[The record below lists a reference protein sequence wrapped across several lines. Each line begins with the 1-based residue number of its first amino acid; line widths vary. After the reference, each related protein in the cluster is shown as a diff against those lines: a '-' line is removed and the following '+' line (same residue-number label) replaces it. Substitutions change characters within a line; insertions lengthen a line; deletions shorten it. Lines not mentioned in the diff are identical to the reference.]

1 MSSQIDNENID
12 STYPVA
18 GQDNDSQG
26 FRDNFASIKA
36 NFGYAKTEIQDLQNK
51 AILKSA
57 LTGSTLSNDL
67 GGSNI
72 SNGTLTNVHGTSY
85 SQTIQT
91 TGDINIVNGALQ
103 VFTVNDD
110 ATLTF
115 KNWPSTGKYANVRT
129 HFRSGVSAISV
140 GNDVVVGRRYTIDQ
154 VSNTNFVNMGATPT
168 AVFTGGITGTTLTV
182 SSITSGILT
191 TDTYISGN
199 SVTGGTK
206 ITATAATNPGGL
218 SGTGGTGTYT
228 VSVTYSVAVAST
240 AMTGM
245 TPGIVFEATSKGSGG
260 GTVKKWIQVTFQTEG
275 PGEVIAASEFAVP
288 LILNPNQTHQAIEAW
303 SYTDSPRKVYLGY
316 IGNLDPNEI
325 NYTALN
331 IGTLNAQETTE
342 SESSD
347 TGAVVVAGGV
357 GVGGNLNVG
366 GNVNISG
373 DLSVDGASV
382 LTTSSVTITD
392 IDNIQNV
399 NVVDPRAGDVL
410 KYKAAVGPVAAS
422 WTNTVDLITINVT
435 VPNVTTDVFNFNG
448 VPITSAGLKFAIGK
462 KYRFNLENSK
472 YTDSIEYIFPLAFST
487 TPDNDIPGGS
497 ITPFTGEAN
506 GVYSSGTPGAPGS
519 FIEIFVT
526 ENTPGP
532 LYVYVPDFPSD
543 PSGVGAS
550 WPIQVGNSPVLV
562 VADYAPTGTESI
574 IVDTFT
580 SAVEIT
586 LPTDPQL
593 GTTITVVDNGNAGT
607 NNITIVPP
615 SGVSINGQTYSVAG
629 TGIVIAGDHGGLTLV
644 SDGNNWTALRLSFN
658 GSDDVSAGEA
668 ISLSTAV
675 SYFATEAAE
684 TATLAAGA
692 EGQVKTLIMS
702 AYVGSMTVNV
712 SNAGWTV
719 GGGAGDIV
727 FDQKGDSCTL
737 QFINTAWYIVSNNG
751 CGFGNTIPV
760 VAAAIPASA
769 SSAGKT
775 GSIAYDSTYLYVCIS
790 TNTWKRV
797 ALATWP

>member
-1 MSSQIDNENID
+1 MSSQINNENID

-26 FRDNFASIKA
+26 FRDNFASIKT
-36 NFGYAKTEIQDLQNK
+36 NFGYTKTEIEDLQSK

-85 SQTIQT
+85 SQTVQT
-91 TGDINIVNGALQ
+91 TGDINIANGSLQ

-115 KNWPSTGKYANVRT
+115 TNWPGTGKYANVRT
-129 HFRSGVSAISV
+129 HFRSGVSAVSV
-140 GNDVVVGRRYTIDQ
+140 GNDVIIGRRYTIDQ

-168 AVFTGGITGTTLTV
+168 AVFTGSITGTTLNV
-182 SSITSGILT
+182 EAITSGAIT
-191 TDTYISGN
+191 TNTYISGN

-206 ITATAATNPGGL
+206 ILFTAVENPGSL
-218 SGTGGTGTYT
+218 TGTGGTGTYT
-228 VSVTYSVAVAST
+228 VSVTYPLPVAST

-245 TPGIVFEATSKGSGG
+245 TSGVIFEATSKGTGG
-260 GTVKKWIQVTFQTEG
+260 GTVKSWIQVTLQTEG

-288 LILNPNQTHQAIEAW
+288 LLLNPNQTHQAIEAW
-303 SYTDSPRKVYLGY
+303 SYTDAPRKVYLGY

-331 IGTLNAQETTE
+331 IGTLHAQEATV
-342 SESSD
+342 SD
-347 TGAVVVAGGV
+347 STSTGAVVVAGGV

-373 DLSVDGASV
+373 NLSVDGASV
-382 LTTSSVTITD
+382 LTTSSVTIVD
-392 IDNIQNV
+392 IGDIQNV
-399 NVVDPRAGDVL
+399 NVVDPRQGDVL
-410 KYKAAVGPVAAS
+410 KYNPTGDGS
-422 WTNTVDLITINVT
+422 WTNTIDLIEINVT

-448 VPITSAGLKFAIGK
+448 IPITAAGLKFAVGK

-472 YTDSIEYIFPLAFST
+472 YTDGIEYVFPLAFST

-497 ITPFTGEAN
+497 ITPFTGEGN

-519 FIEIFVT
+519 YIEIFVT

-574 IVDTFT
+574 IVDT
-580 SAVEIT
+580 SSAAVEIT
-586 LPTDPQL
+586 LPSNPQL
-593 GTTITVVDNGNAGT
+593 GTTVTVVDNGHAGT

-615 SGVSINGQTYSVAG
+615 SSVSINGVTYSIAG
-629 TGIVIAGDHGGLTLV
+629 TGIVIAGNFGGITLV
-644 SDGNNWTALRLSFN
+644 SDGTNWTALRLSFN
-658 GSDDVSAGEA
+658 GSDDVADGEA

-675 SYFATEAAE
+675 SYFATEGDE
-684 TATLAAGA
+684 TSTLAGGT

-712 SNAGWTV
+712 GNAGWVV
-719 GGGAGDIV
+719 GSGAGDVV

-737 QFINTAWYIVSNNG
+737 QFINSAWYMVSNNG
-751 CGFGNTIPV
+751 CKFGSSTPVFAATIPGT
-760 VAAAIPASA
+760 A
-769 SSAGKT
+769 SSTGKAGT
-775 GSIAYDSTYLYVCIS
+775 IAYDSSYLYVCIA

-797 ALATWP
+797 GLATWP

>member
-36 NFGYAKTEIQDLQNK
+36 NFGYTKTEIEDLQSK

-91 TGDINIVNGALQ
+91 TGDINIANGSLQ
-103 VFTVNDD
+103 VFAVNDD

-115 KNWPSTGKYANVRT
+115 KDWPVTGKYANVRI
-129 HFRSGVSAISV
+129 HLRSGVSAISV

-168 AVFTGGITGTTLTV
+168 AVFVGGITGTTLTV
-182 SSITSGILT
+182 SSITSGTLT
-191 TDTYISGN
+191 TNTYISGN

-206 ITATAATNPGGL
+206 IVFTGVENPGSL
-218 SGTGGTGTYT
+218 TGTGGTGTYT
-228 VSVTYSVAVAST
+228 VSVTYPVAVTST

-245 TPGIVFEATSKGSGG
+245 TPGVIFEATSKGSGG
-260 GTVKKWIQVTFQTEG
+260 GTVKKWIEVSLQTEG

-331 IGTLNAQETTE
+331 IGTLHAQETTV
-342 SESSD
+342 SDSTD

-373 DLSVDGASV
+373 NLSVDGASV

-392 IDNIQNV
+392 IGDIQNV
-399 NVVDPRAGDVL
+399 NIVDPRQGDSLRYDPTGAGT
-410 KYKAAVGPVAAS
+410 
-422 WTNTVDLITINVT
+422 WTNTADLIEIDVT

-448 VPITSAGLKFAIGK
+448 TPITTAGLKFAIGK
-462 KYRFNLENSK
+462 KYRFNLENLS
-472 YTDSIEYIFPLAFST
+472 TTSGQGLAFST
-487 TPDNDIPGGS
+487 TPEIAPSGLG
-497 ITPFTGEAN
+497 IVPFTGEEN

-519 FIEIFVT
+519 YIEIFVT

-532 LYVYVPDFPSD
+532 LYVYVSDFATY
-543 PSGVGAS
+543 GHTAGAA

-562 VADYAPTGTESI
+562 VGDYAPTGTESI
-574 IVDTFT
+574 IVDTST

-586 LPTDPQL
+586 LPSNPQL
-593 GTTITVVDNGNAGT
+593 GTTITVVDNGNAGN

-615 SGVSINGQTYSVAG
+615 SSVSINGETYSGAG
-629 TGIVIAGDHGGLTLV
+629 TGIVIAGNYGGLTLV
-644 SDGNNWTALRLSFN
+644 SDGTNWTALRLSFN
-658 GSDDVSAGEA
+658 GSDDVADGEA
-668 ISLSTAV
+668 INLNTAV
-675 SYFATEAAE
+675 SYFATEGDE
-684 TATLAAGA
+684 TSTLAAGT
-692 EGQVKTLIMS
+692 EGQVKTLVMS

-712 SNAGWTV
+712 SNAGWLV
-719 GGGAGDIV
+719 GSGAGDIV

-737 QFINTAWYIVSNNG
+737 QFINNAWYIVSNSG

-760 VAAAIPASA
+760 FAAAIPSTASA
-769 SSAGKT
+769 TGKAGL
-775 GSIAYDSTYLYVCIS
+775 IAYDSNYLYICIA

>member
-57 LTGSTLSNDL
+57 LTGGTLSNDL

-91 TGDINIVNGALQ
+91 TGDIDIANGSLQ
-103 VFTVNDD
+103 VFTVDDD

-115 KNWPSTGKYANVRT
+115 KNWPTVGKYANVRT
-129 HFRSGVSAISV
+129 HFRSGVSAITV

-168 AVFTGGITGTTLTV
+168 AVFTGGIVGTTLTV
-182 SSITSGILT
+182 SSITSGVLT
-191 TDTYISGN
+191 TDTWISGN

-206 ITATAATNPGGL
+206 ILFTAAQNPGTL

-228 VSVTYSVAVAST
+228 VSVTYPIAVAST

-245 TPGIVFEATSKGSGG
+245 TPGVIFEATTKGSGG
-260 GTVKKWIQVTFQTEG
+260 GTVKKWIEVTLQTEG
-275 PGEVIAASEFAVP
+275 TGTVIAASEFAVP
-288 LILNPNQTHQAIEAW
+288 LLLNPNQTHQAIEAW
-303 SYTDSPRKVYLGY
+303 SYTDSPRTVYLGY

-331 IGTLNAQETTE
+331 IGTLTAQETTE
-342 SESSD
+342 SESTD
-347 TGAVVVAGGV
+347 TGTVVVAGGV
-357 GVGGNLNVG
+357 GVGKNLYVG
-366 GNVNISG
+366 GDVVITG
-373 DLSVDGASV
+373 RVIAQTAGSV
-382 LTTSSVTITD
+382 LPLSTTTVANIDD
-392 IDNIQNV
+392 ILNV

-422 WTNTVDLITINVT
+422 WTNTVDLIEIDVTI
-435 VPNVTTDVFNFNG
+435 PNVATDVFNFDG
-448 VPITSAGLKFAIGK
+448 IPITEAGLKFAVGK
-462 KYRFNLENSK
+462 KYRFNLENLS
-472 YTDSIEYIFPLAFST
+472 TTSSQGLAFST
-487 TPDNDIPGGS
+487 TPEIAPSGLGLV
-497 ITPFTGEAN
+497 PFTGQEN
-506 GVYSSGTPGAPGS
+506 GVFSSGTPGAPGS
-519 FIEIFVT
+519 YIEIFVT

-532 LYVYVPDFPSD
+532 LYVYVSDFATY
-543 PSGVGAS
+543 GHTAGAA

-574 IVDTFT
+574 IVDTST

-586 LPTDPQL
+586 LPAGPLL

-615 SGVSINGQTYSVAG
+615 SSVSINGETYTLPG
-629 TGIVIAGDHGGLTLV
+629 EGIVIAGDHGGLTLV
-644 SDGNNWTALRLSFN
+644 SDGTNWTALRLSFN
-658 GSDDVSAGEA
+658 GSDDVSTGEA

-675 SYFATEAAE
+675 SYFATEADE
-684 TATLAAGA
+684 NSTLGPGT

-712 SNAGWTV
+712 ANAGWIV
-719 GGGAGDIV
+719 GSGAGDIV

-737 QFINTAWYIVSNNG
+737 QFINNAWYMVSNNG

-760 VAAAIPASA
+760 IAAGIPVTASA
-769 SSAGKT
+769 AGKA
-775 GSIAYDSTYLYVCIS
+775 GSISYDSTYLYICTA

-797 ALATWP
+797 AISSW

>member
-12 STYPVA
+12 STYPIA

-36 NFGYAKTEIQDLQNK
+36 NFGYTKTEIEDLQSK
-51 AILKSA
+51 VILKSA

-91 TGDINIVNGALQ
+91 TGDISIANGSLQ
-103 VFTVNDD
+103 VFAVNDD

-115 KNWPSTGKYANVRT
+115 KDWPDTGKYANVRI

-140 GNDVVVGRRYTIDQ
+140 GNDVIVGRRYTIDQ
-154 VSNTNFVNMGATPT
+154 VSNTNFANMGATPT
-168 AVFTGGITGTTLTV
+168 AVFVGGITGTTLTV
-182 SSITSGILT
+182 SSITSGTLT
-191 TDTYISGN
+191 TNTYISGN
-199 SVTGGTK
+199 SITGGTK
-206 ITATAATNPGGL
+206 IVFTGVENPGSL

-228 VSVTYSVAVAST
+228 VSVTYPVAVTST

-245 TPGIVFEATSKGSGG
+245 TPGVIFEATSKGSGG
-260 GTVKKWIQVTFQTEG
+260 GTVKKWIEVSLQTEG

-303 SYTDSPRKVYLGY
+303 SYTGSPRKVYLGY

-325 NYTALN
+325 NYTTLN
-331 IGTLNAQETTE
+331 IGTLRAQETTL
-342 SESSD
+342 SESTD

-357 GVGGNLNVG
+357 GIGGNLNVG

-373 DLSVDGASV
+373 DLTVDGASV
-382 LTTSSVTITD
+382 LTSSSVTITD
-392 IDNIQNV
+392 IGDIQNV
-399 NVVDPRAGDVL
+399 NIVDPRQGDVL
-410 KYKAAVGPVAAS
+410 KYNPTGAGT
-422 WTNTVDLITINVT
+422 WTNTADLIEINVT

-448 VPITSAGLKFAIGK
+448 VPITTAGLKFAIGK

-472 YTDSIEYIFPLAFST
+472 FTDGIEYIFPLEFST

-497 ITPFTGEAN
+497 ITPFTGEEN
-506 GVYSSGTPGAPGS
+506 GVYSNGTPGAPGS
-519 FIEIFVT
+519 YIEIFVT
-526 ENTPGP
+526 ESTPGP

-543 PSGVGAS
+543 PSGIGAS

-562 VADYAPTGTESI
+562 VGDYAPTGTESI
-574 IVDTFT
+574 IVDTST

-586 LPTDPQL
+586 LPTNPQL

-615 SGVSINGQTYSVAG
+615 SSVSINGETYSGAG

-658 GSDDVSAGEA
+658 GSDDVADEEA
-668 ISLSTAV
+668 INLNTAV
-675 SYFATEAAE
+675 SYFATEGDE
-684 TATLAAGA
+684 TSTLAAGT

-712 SNAGWTV
+712 GSAGWIS
-719 GGGAGDIV
+719 GSGAGDIV

-737 QFINTAWYIVSNNG
+737 QFINNAWYMVSNNG

-760 VAAAIPASA
+760 FAASIPGNASA
-769 SSAGKT
+769 AGKA
-775 GSIAYDSTYLYVCIS
+775 GSIAYDSSYLYICTA

-797 ALATWP
+797 AIATWP

>member
-26 FRDNFASIKA
+26 FRDNFASIKT
-36 NFGYAKTEIQDLQNK
+36 NFGYAKTEIQDLQSK

-57 LTGSTLSNDL
+57 LTGGTLSNDL
-67 GGSNI
+67 GGNNI

-91 TGDINIVNGALQ
+91 TGDIDIVNGALQ

-129 HFRSGVSAISV
+129 HFRSGVSAVSV
-140 GNDVVVGRRYTIDQ
+140 GNDVTVGRRYTIDQ

-182 SSITSGILT
+182 SSITSGTLT
-191 TDTYISGN
+191 TNTYISGD

-206 ITATAATNPGGL
+206 IVFTAAENPGSL

-228 VSVTYSVAVAST
+228 VSVTYPVALGSR

-245 TPGIVFEATSKGSGG
+245 TPGVIFEAISKGTGG
-260 GTVKKWIQVTFQTEG
+260 GTVKKWIEVALQTEG
-275 PGEVIAASEFAVP
+275 TGEVIAASEFAVP
-288 LILNPNQTHQAIEAW
+288 LLLNPNQTHQAIEAW

-316 IGNLDPNEI
+316 IGNLDPSEI
-325 NYTALN
+325 NYTTLN

-342 SESSD
+342 SESTD

-373 DLSVDGASV
+373 NLSVDGASV

-399 NVVDPRAGDVL
+399 NVVNPRAGDVL

-448 VPITSAGLKFAIGK
+448 VPITTAGLKFAIGK

-472 YTDSIEYIFPLAFST
+472 YTDGIEYVFPLEFST

-506 GVYSSGTPGAPGS
+506 GVYSSGNPGAPGS
-519 FIEIFVT
+519 YIEIFIT

-574 IVDTFT
+574 IVDTST

-586 LPTDPQL
+586 LPTNPQL
-593 GTTITVVDNGNAGT
+593 GTTVTVVDNGNAGT

-615 SGVSINGQTYSVAG
+615 SSVSINGVTYSLPG
-629 TGIVIAGDHGGLTLV
+629 TGVVIAGNYGGLTLV
-644 SDGNNWTALRLSFN
+644 SDGNSWTALRLSFN
-658 GSDDVSAGEA
+658 GSDDVADEED

-675 SYFATEAAE
+675 SYFATEGDE
-684 TATLAAGA
+684 TSTLAAGS
-692 EGQVKTLIMS
+692 EGQVKTLVMS

-712 SNAGWTV
+712 SNAGWIV
-719 GGGAGDIV
+719 GSGAGDIV

-737 QFINTAWYIVSNNG
+737 QFINNAWYMVSNNG
-751 CGFGNTIPV
+751 CKFGDYSPV
-760 VAAAIPASA
+760 VAATIPASA
-769 SSAGKT
+769 SAAGKAGT
-775 GSIAYDSTYLYVCIS
+775 IAYEGAYLYICTA

-797 ALATWP
+797 AIATWP

>member
-57 LTGSTLSNDL
+57 LTGGTLSNDL

-115 KNWPSTGKYANVRT
+115 KNWPATGKYANVRT

-182 SSITSGILT
+182 SSITSGVLT

-260 GTVKKWIQVTFQTEG
+260 GTVKKWIEVTFQTEG

-342 SESSD
+342 SESTD

-373 DLSVDGASV
+373 DLSVDGESV

-543 PSGVGAS
+543 PSGVGSS

-760 VAAAIPASA
+760 IAAAIPASA
-769 SSAGKT
+769 SATGKA

>member
-36 NFGYAKTEIQDLQNK
+36 NFGYTKTEIEDLQNK

-57 LTGSTLSNDL
+57 LTGGTLSNDL

-91 TGDINIVNGALQ
+91 TGDINIANGALQ
-103 VFTVNDD
+103 VFTVNAD

-115 KNWPSTGKYANVRT
+115 KNWPSTGKYAIVRT

-140 GNDVVVGRRYTIDQ
+140 GNDVIVGRRYTVDQ
-154 VSNTNFVNMGATPT
+154 VSNTNFANMGATPT
-168 AVFTGGITGTTLTV
+168 AVFTGGITGTTLSV
-182 SSITSGILT
+182 SEITSGVLT
-191 TDTYISGN
+191 TNTYISGN

-206 ITATAATNPGGL
+206 ILFTAAENPGSL

-228 VSVTYSVAVAST
+228 VSVTYPIAVAST

-245 TPGIVFEATSKGSGG
+245 TSGVIFEATSKGTGG
-260 GTVKKWIQVTFQTEG
+260 GTVKSWIEVTLQTEG
-275 PGEVIAASEFAVP
+275 PGDVIAASEFAVP
-288 LILNPNQTHQAIEAW
+288 LLLNPNQTHQAIEAW
-303 SYTDSPRKVYLGY
+303 SYTDAPRKVYLGY

-331 IGTLNAQETTE
+331 IGTLHAQETTL
-342 SESSD
+342 SDSTD

-366 GNVNISG
+366 GNVNITG
-373 DLSVDGASV
+373 NLSVDGASV
-382 LTTSSVTITD
+382 LTTSSVTIVD
-392 IDNIQNV
+392 IGDIQNV
-399 NVVDPRAGDVL
+399 NIVDPRQGDVL
-410 KYKAAVGPVAAS
+410 KYDPTGAGS
-422 WTNTVDLITINVT
+422 WTNTVDLIEIEVT

-448 VPITSAGLKFAIGK
+448 IPITTAGLKFAVGK

-472 YTDSIEYIFPLAFST
+472 YTSGIEYIFPLAFST

-497 ITPFTGEAN
+497 ITPWTGEAN
-506 GVYSSGTPGAPGS
+506 GVYSSGTPGSPGS
-519 FIEIFVT
+519 YIEIFIT

-574 IVDTFT
+574 IVDTST
-580 SAVEIT
+580 VAVEIT
-586 LPTDPQL
+586 LPSNPQL

-615 SGVSINGQTYSVAG
+615 SSVGINGETYSIAG
-629 TGIVIAGDHGGLTLV
+629 TGIVIAGDYGGLTLV
-644 SDGNNWTALRLSFN
+644 SDGTNWTALRLSFN
-658 GSDDVSAGEA
+658 GSDDVANGEE

-675 SYFATEAAE
+675 SYFATEGDE
-684 TATLAAGA
+684 TSTLASGT
-692 EGQVKTLIMS
+692 EGQIKTLIMS

-712 SNAGWTV
+712 ANAGWIS
-719 GGGAGDIV
+719 GSGAGDIV
-727 FDQKGDSCTL
+727 FDLKGDSCTL
-737 QFINTAWYIVSNNG
+737 QFIGTAWYMISNNG
-751 CGFGNTIPV
+751 CKFGTSTPVFAASIPST
-760 VAAAIPASA
+760 ASA
-769 SSAGKT
+769 TGKT
-775 GSIAYDSTYLYVCIS
+775 GTIAYDSTYLYICTA

-797 ALATWP
+797 AIASW

>member
-26 FRDNFASIKA
+26 FRDNFASIKN
-36 NFGYAKTEIQDLQNK
+36 NFGYAKTEIEDLQSK

-57 LTGSTLSNDL
+57 LTGGTLSNDL

-91 TGDINIVNGALQ
+91 TGDINIVNGSLQ

-115 KNWPSTGKYANVRT
+115 TNWPGTGKYANVRT

-140 GNDVVVGRRYTIDQ
+140 GNDIVVGRRYTIDQ
-154 VSNTNFVNMGATPT
+154 VSNTNFVSMGATPT

-182 SSITSGILT
+182 SSITSGVLT
-191 TDTYISGN
+191 TNTYISGN

-206 ITATAATNPGGL
+206 IVFTAAENPGSL

-228 VSVTYSVAVAST
+228 VSVTYPVAVSST

-245 TPGIVFEATSKGSGG
+245 TSGVTFEATSKGSGG
-260 GTVKKWIQVTFQTEG
+260 GTVKKWIEVTLQTEG
-275 PGEVIAASEFAVP
+275 VGEVIAASEFAVP
-288 LILNPNQTHQAIEAW
+288 LLLNPNQTHQAIEAW

-325 NYTALN
+325 NYTVLN
-331 IGTLNAQETTE
+331 IGSLNVQETTD
-342 SESSD
+342 SETTD
-347 TGAVVVAGGV
+347 TGSVVISGGV
-357 GVGGNLNVG
+357 GIAKNLNVG
-366 GNVNISG
+366 GNTVIEG
-373 DLSVDGASV
+373 DLTVNGSSV
-382 LTTSSVTITD
+382 LTTSSVAIVD
-392 IDNIQNV
+392 IGDIQNV
-399 NVVDPRAGDVL
+399 NIVDPRQGDVL
-410 KYKAAVGPVAAS
+410 KYDPTGDGS
-422 WTNTVDLITINVT
+422 WTNTVDLIEIDVT

-448 VPITSAGLKFAIGK
+448 TPITSAGLKFAVGK

-472 YTDSIEYIFPLAFST
+472 YTDGIEYVFPLEFST

-497 ITPFTGEAN
+497 ITPFTGEEN

-519 FIEIFVT
+519 YIEIFVT

-550 WPIQVGNSPVLV
+550 WPIQIGNSPVLV

-574 IVDTFT
+574 IVDTAT

-586 LPTDPQL
+586 LPESPQL
-593 GTTITVVDNGNAGT
+593 GTTITVVDNGNAST
-607 NNITIVPP
+607 NNITIVPS
-615 SGVSINGQTYSVAG
+615 SGVSINGETYTLPGSGV
-629 TGIVIAGDHGGLTLV
+629 IIAGNYGGMTLV

-658 GSDDVSAGEA
+658 GSDDVANEEA

-675 SYFATEAAE
+675 SYFATEADE
-684 TATLAAGA
+684 TATLAPGA
-692 EGQVKTLIMS
+692 DGQVKTLIMS

-727 FDQKGDSCTL
+727 FDKKGDSCTL
-737 QFINTAWYIVSNNG
+737 QFINNAWYMISNNG
-751 CGFGNTIPV
+751 CGFGGTVPLISGSIPV
-760 VAAAIPASA
+760 TA
-769 SSAGKT
+769 SSTGKAGT
-775 GSIAYDSTYLYVCIS
+775 IAYDSSYMYICTA

-797 ALATWP
+797 AIASW

>member
-36 NFGYAKTEIQDLQNK
+36 NFGYAKTEIQDLQSK

-57 LTGSTLSNDL
+57 LTGGTLSNDL

-129 HFRSGVSAISV
+129 HFRSGASAISV

-182 SSITSGILT
+182 SEITSGTLT
-191 TDTYISGN
+191 TNTWISGDA
-199 SVTGGTK
+199 VTGGTK
-206 ITATAATNPGGL
+206 IVFTAAENPGSL
-218 SGTGGTGTYT
+218 NGTGGTGTYT
-228 VSVTYSVAVAST
+228 VSVTYPVPLGSR

-245 TPGIVFEATSKGSGG
+245 TPGVIFEATSKGTGG
-260 GTVKKWIQVTFQTEG
+260 GTVKKWVEVTLQTEG
-275 PGEVIAASEFAVP
+275 VGEVIAASEFTVP
-288 LILNPNQTHQAIEAW
+288 LLLNPNQTHQAIEAW

-331 IGTLNAQETTE
+331 IGTLNAQETIE
-342 SESSD
+342 SESTD
-347 TGAVVVAGGV
+347 TGTVIVAGGV
-357 GVGGNLNVG
+357 GVGKNLYVGGDVVITGRVIAQTAGSVLPLSTTTIANIDDILNV
-366 GNVNISG
+366 
-373 DLSVDGASV
+373 D
-382 LTTSSVTITD
+382 
-392 IDNIQNV
+392 
-399 NVVDPRAGDVL
+399 VVDPREGDVL
-410 KYKAAVGPVAAS
+410 KYDPTGDGS
-422 WTNTVDLITINVT
+422 WTNTVDLVEINVT

-448 VPITSAGLKFAIGK
+448 VPITSAGLKFAVGK

-472 YTDSIEYIFPLAFST
+472 YTDGIEYVFPLEFST

-506 GVYSSGTPGAPGS
+506 GVYSNGTPGAPGS
-519 FIEIFVT
+519 YIEIFIT

-550 WPIQVGNSPVLV
+550 WPIQVGNGPVLV

-574 IVDTFT
+574 IVDTST
-580 SAVEIT
+580 SAIEIT
-586 LPTDPQL
+586 LPTNPQL

-607 NNITIVPP
+607 NNITIIPP
-615 SGVSINGQTYSVAG
+615 SSVSINGVTYSLPG
-629 TGIVIAGDHGGLTLV
+629 TGIVIAGNYGGLTLV
-644 SDGNNWTALRLSFN
+644 SDGNSWTALRLSFN
-658 GSDDVSAGEA
+658 GSDDVADEED

-675 SYFATEAAE
+675 SYFATEGDE
-684 TATLAAGA
+684 TSTLAAGT
-692 EGQVKTLIMS
+692 EGQVKTLVMS
-702 AYVGSMTVNV
+702 AYVGSMTVSV
-712 SNAGWTV
+712 SNAGWVV
-719 GGGAGDIV
+719 GSGAGDIV

-737 QFINTAWYIVSNNG
+737 QFINSAWYMVSNNG
-751 CGFGNTIPV
+751 CKFGDYSPV
-760 VAAAIPASA
+760 FSATIPAS
-769 SSAGKT
+769 SSAAGKAGT
-775 GSIAYDSTYLYVCIS
+775 IAYEGAYLYICTA

-797 ALATWP
+797 SIATWP